1 VRVIQDVFRFLV
13 FSNYWISIAAVLYTA
28 LTVFQLNLK
37 IPSLLYWFVG
47 SCTLCSYC
55 LQRYVQL
62 GNRKK
67 KKSSRQYWLEGNRLH
82 LGLTILASAILAMIT
97 GLSVLSPWQI
107 VSCIPIVAISFI
119 YSIRIFGKKHAKGGL
134 RDIPGIKIFMVA
146 ISWVFL
152 CGFLPIWING
162 LKNISAVEV
171 LTISL
176 EKFLFIFA
184 ITIPFDIRDL
194 QLDDLRQRTIP
205 QVIGIEKSII
215 LAIALL
221 FFATGLGW
229 LCTAY
234 SAAVFTGLLLSYV
247 LTAIILAFVK
257 KETKELYY
265 SGFIDGTIALQTAA
279 VVLAIYFL

>member
-1 VRVIQDVFRFLV
+1 MRTIQEVFRFLV
-13 FSNYWISIAAVLYTA
+13 FSNYWITIAAVCYAA

-37 IPSLLYWFVG
+37 VPFLFYWFVG

-82 LGLTILASAILAMIT
+82 LGLTILASAILALIT
-97 GLSVLSPWQI
+97 GLTVLSPIQI

-119 YSIRIFGKKHAKGGL
+119 YSIRIIGKKNAKGGL

-162 LKNISAVEV
+162 LSNISAIGV
-171 LTISL
+171 LTLSA
-176 EKFLFIFA
+176 EKFLFVFA

-194 QLDDLRQRTIP
+194 QLDDLSQRTIP
-205 QVIGIEKSII
+205 QVIGIEKSIT
-215 LAIALL
+215 LANVLL
-221 FFATGLGW
+221 FLGAVLGW
-229 LCTAY
+229 VCVAY
-234 SAAVFTGLLLSYV
+234 SAAAYTGLLMSYV
-247 LTAIILAFVK
+247 LTSIILSFVK

-265 SGFIDGTIALQTAA
+265 SGLIDGTIALQAA
-279 VVLAIYFL
+279 TVILAIYFL